1 MRKIFAFTLAEVL
14 IALAIVGVVGAISI
28 PNLSKTYQQKEAL
41 ARVKKAV
48 HLLDGGVL
56 ALVRDYESIE
66 NTYKGKTTDADKS
79 EALLKSLSKYI
90 KFSNYC
96 GKTSVNQGCFPIA
109 TIKDVSGAAF
119 VVKYPEKTTDL
130 GLSAPG
136 AKDTA
141 KCSTA
146 LLNDG
151 TSMAVCVVDTS
162 FQDCGLNTSN
172 SADDNDDED
181 FCPNAVVF
189 FDIDGALKGAS
200 VLSRDIY
207 AGYLSD
213 NGFTEIGDNIKKIE
227 KGKFE

>member
-1 MRKIFAFTLAEVL
+1 MRKGFAFTLAEVL
-14 IALAIVGVVGAISI
+14 IAIAIVGVVAAISI

-48 HLLDGGVL
+48 HLIDGGVL
-56 ALVRDYESIE
+56 ALVRDYESVE
-66 NTYKGKTTDADKS
+66 NTYKGKTSDADKS

-109 TIKDVSGAAF
+109 TIKDASGTTF
-119 VVKYPEKTTDL
+119 TVTYPEKSADL
-130 GLSAPG
+130 GLSTPG
-136 AKDTA
+136 AKNTT

-151 TSMAVCVVDTS
+151 TAMAVCVVDTQ
-162 FQDCGLNTSN
+162 FQDCGLNISD
-172 SADDNDDED
+172 SANDNDDED
-181 FCPNAVVF
+181 FCPNAIVF

-213 NGFTEIGDNIKKIE
+213 NGFTEIGDNIQKIE

>member
-1 MRKIFAFTLAEVL
+1 MRKILAFTLAEVL
-14 IALAIVGVVGAISI
+14 MAIAIVGIVGAISI

-48 HLLDGGVL
+48 HLLDGGIL
-56 ALVRDYESIE
+56 AIVRDYESVE
-66 NTYKGKTTDADKS
+66 NTYKGKANDTDKS

-96 GKTSVNQGCFPIA
+96 GKTSVNQGCFPTA
-109 TIKDVSGAAF
+109 TIKDKSGTTF
-119 VVKYPEKTTDL
+119 VVKYPQKDTDL

-136 AKDTA
+136 NVNTK

-151 TSMAVCVVDTS
+151 TSMAICVLDTQ
-162 FQDCGLNTSN
+162 FQDCGLNTSE

-181 FCPNAVVF
+181 FCPNAIVF

-200 VLSRDIY
+200 IISRDIY
-207 AGYLSD
+207 AGFLSD
-213 NGFTEIGDNIKKIE
+213 SGFTEIGDNIKKIE

>member
-14 IALAIVGVVGAISI
+14 IAIAIVGVVGAIAI

-56 ALVRDYESIE
+56 AIVRDYQSVE
-66 NTYKGKTTDADKS
+66 NTYKGKNTDEDKS
-79 EALLKSLSKYI
+79 EALLKSLSKYV

-96 GKTSVNQGCFPIA
+96 GKTTVNQGCFPIA
-109 TIKDVSGAAF
+109 TIKDKSGTTF
-119 VVKYPEKTTDL
+119 VVNYPEKAADL

-136 AKDTA
+136 NSATK

-146 LLNDG
+146 MLNDG
-151 TSMAVCVVDTS
+151 TSMAVCVVDTQ
-162 FQDCGLNTSN
+162 FQDCGLNTSE
-172 SADDNDDED
+172 SANDNDDED
-181 FCPNAVVF
+181 FCPNARVF

-200 VLSRDIY
+200 IISRDIY